1 MEKVTYQFYVDTY
14 QGGSI
19 SPEEWPAAER
29 EARATVARYQRIY
42 TVTEPEPNSLQMAV
56 CAVAE
61 VLVEHA
67 HADSIQED
75 GAISS
80 ASIGS
85 VSVSYATPSST
96 ERTES
101 RKSLKKDCYEAAR
114 LHIDIY
120 RGC

>member
-1 MEKVTYQFYVDTY
+1 MEKVSYQFYVDSY
-14 QGGSI
+14 SGGAI
-19 SPEEWPAAER
+19 SEEEWTAAER

-42 TVTEPEPNSLQMAV
+42 TVTEPEPDALKMGV

-61 VLVEHA
+61 VLVDHA
-67 HADSIQED
+67 HADNVQSD

-96 ERTES
+96 ERMES
-101 RKSLKKDCYEAAR
+101 RKRLKKECYDAFR
-114 LHIDIY
+114 QFCDVY
-120 RGC
+120 RG